1 MTLTQLAIKR
11 PSAVAMFFLAIA
23 VLGIMLYNR
32 LPVDLLPTMN
42 WPMVTVVTA
51 WPGAGPKEVETMV
64 SRPIEDAVVSLNKLK
79 HIRSV
84 NREHASI
91 VMLEFDMSADAD
103 VVLQETQRVITTVRA
118 QLPDDA
124 EEPQL
129 YKADVGAMPILR
141 LAVSSKLSEPDLFT
155 FVDEHVR
162 PRLEQVDGVGQVV
175 VTGAAEREIQKH
187 RAMNEGK
194 KPEAVIE
201 KIVDGRMEKF
211 FEEIVLLEQ
220 PFVKDDS
227 KKISAMLAETVAEL
241 GESIQISRFAR
252 FKIGESAN
260 SDAESNE

>member
-1 MTLTQLAIKR
+1 MDCKKALEVNNGDVQKAADWLREKG
-11 PSAVAMFFLAIA
+11 IA
-23 VLGIMLYNR
+23 KAAKKLGAGR
-32 LPVDLLPTMN
+32 TMN
-42 WPMVTVVTA
+42 D
-51 WPGAGPKEVETMV
+51 G
-64 SRPIEDAVVSLNKLK
+64 
-79 HIRSV
+79 
-84 NREHASI
+84 
-91 VMLEFDMSADAD
+91 
-103 VVLQETQRVITTVRA
+103 VIGSYIHH
-118 QLPDDA
+118 D
-124 EEPQL
+124 
-129 YKADVGAMPILR
+129 KR
-141 LAVSSKLSEPDLFT
+141 LAVIVEVNCETD
-155 FVDEHVR
+155 FVARTEKFQEFARNMAIHVANLTPKYVR
-162 PRLEQVDGVGQVV
+162 REEVPAEEV
-175 VTGAAEREIQKH
+175 AAEREIQKH